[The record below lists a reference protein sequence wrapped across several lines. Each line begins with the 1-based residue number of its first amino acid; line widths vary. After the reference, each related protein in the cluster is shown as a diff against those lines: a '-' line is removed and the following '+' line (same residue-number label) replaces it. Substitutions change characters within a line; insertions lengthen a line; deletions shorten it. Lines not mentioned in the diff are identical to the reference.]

1 MLTLYHA
8 PTSVCSQK
16 VRIGFAL
23 IGLDYESRLVNLAAG
38 EQFEPGYLALN
49 PDAVVPTLVDD
60 GLVVV
65 ESSLILE
72 HLDAQHNAGRLMPG
86 DPAER
91 LQAKHW
97 LLRCLQIHAAINTL
111 SFATAYRLP
120 ILASKT
126 PAEIDALAARF
137 PDPVMGAKRRDLILN
152 GTGSAYVAQAL
163 IYLRRM
169 LDDLQAQLAGD
180 WLGGQGPAIADVALV
195 AYVDRLDR
203 LGLHGLWDAH
213 PAVGPWLARWQALP
227 AYAAGI
233 EAFTPPGSAAP
244 MRAAGLTEHW
254 PVLQEHWAA
263 LRKTGLRAGKPT
275 TTKGRKK

>member
-1 MLTLYHA
+1 MLTLFHA

-16 VRIGFAL
+16 VRVGLAM
-23 IGLDYESRLVNLAAG
+23 IGLDYESRLMNLAAG
-38 EQFEPGYLALN
+38 EQFEAAYLALN

-72 HLDAQHNAGRLMPG
+72 HLDERHNAGRLMPKE
-86 DPAER
+86 PAER

-126 PAEIDALAARF
+126 PDEIDASVARF

-152 GTGSAYVAQAL
+152 GTGSPYVGQAL
-163 IYLRRM
+163 MYLRRM

-180 WLGGQGPAIADVALV
+180 WLGGQGAGIVDVALI
-195 AYVDRLDR
+195 ASVDRLDR
-203 LGLHGLWDAH
+203 LGLQGLWDAH
-213 PAVGPWLARWQALP
+213 PAIGPWLARWQSMP

-244 MRAAGLTEHW
+244 MRAAGLDEHW
-254 PVLQEHWAA
+254 PALRERWAA
-263 LRKTGLRAGKPT
+263 L
-275 TTKGRKK
+275 